1 MSLLAVAVLST
12 LSAAAAQQPFDRLPA
27 DRFDVRPPSAAVSG
41 SPGDLHIRA
50 AACRSLPLAG
60 TRQRIVDLATQEW
73 AFFGFSVVDRM
84 RESERRYDWRRWR
97 NVAPAEG
104 KRVASSIAG
113 YWAATPEGSWMV
125 ERQNDRWSG
134 PEGFARRWRDPWSA
148 AFISWVMCE
157 AGLGARE
164 QFRRAIAHHVYVD
177 QAIRSRDAES
187 SAAAFVARDPGEAAL
202 EPGDLLCSSRRNAYR
217 SVRDRRGHLG
227 VRARMHCDIVVQV
240 EPDRGRIL
248 AIGGNVRGTVSLKML
263 PGSQRGEHFA
273 PSERI
278 FAHLQLRADPVGAD
292 ALDQSPTLHAIR
304 CVPGTPVPPALV
316 TLGAAVR
323 DTPTRT
329 C

>member
-1 MSLLAVAVLST
+1 MNLLATAALSA

-27 DRFDVRPPSAAVSG
+27 DRFDARPPSAAVSG
-41 SPGDLHIRA
+41 SPGDLRIRA

-73 AFFGFSVVDRM
+73 AFFGFSVLDRT
-84 RESERRYDWRRWR
+84 RQNGGQYDWRRWR
-97 NVAPAEG
+97 HVDPTEG
-104 KRVASSIAG
+104 RRVASSIAG

-125 ERQNDRWSG
+125 DRQNDRWSG
-134 PEGFARRWRDPWSA
+134 PEGLARRWRDPWSA

-157 AGLGARE
+157 AGLGTRE

-187 SAAAFVARDPGEAAL
+187 SAAAFVARDPGEAAV

-217 SVRDRRGHLG
+217 SIRDRRGHLG
-227 VRARMHCDIVVQV
+227 ISARMHCDIVVKV

-248 AIGGNVRGTVSLKML
+248 AIGGNVRGAVSLKMV
-263 PGSQRGEHFA
+263 PADQRRKHFA

-292 ALDQSPTLHAIR
+292 ALDRSPTLHAIR
-304 CVPGTPVPPALV
+304 CAPGTPLPPALV
-316 TLGAAVR
+316 ALGTTGNGA
-323 DTPTRT
+323 PTRT